1 MADPRKHISWS
12 LIVSGTALIFGL
24 DLLFPPGEGLSLFEQ
39 VERRIPGGAVLG
51 LGLAIYHLRPWKPLA
66 PFMASLFCGLTAGA
80 LTGRLIGLAFIGF
93 DSEKQWMW
101 VAIEGVGLVLSV
113 LFLRKRPR
121 VK

>member
-1 MADPRKHISWS
+1 MADPRKNVSWS

-24 DLLFPPGEGLSLFEQ
+24 DLFLGHGEDLSLFDQ

-66 PFMASLFCGLTAGA
+66 PFMASLFCWLTTGA
-80 LTGRLIGLAFIGF
+80 LTARLIGLAFIGF

-101 VAIEGVGLVLSV
+101 VAIEGVGLVLSA

-121 VK
+121 VN